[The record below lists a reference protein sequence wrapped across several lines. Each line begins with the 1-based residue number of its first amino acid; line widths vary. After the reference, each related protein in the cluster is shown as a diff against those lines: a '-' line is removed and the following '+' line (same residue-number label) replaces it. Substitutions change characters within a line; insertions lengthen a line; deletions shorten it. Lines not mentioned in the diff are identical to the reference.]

1 MFVNQSKITDK
12 FNYLKYNSG
21 RERQF
26 FVITEPLIKPCWTL
40 FVMNNFEFINLFNRF
55 VDSSDLVVHR
65 DGDHLNVLGHL
76 QAEEVS
82 FKNNSS

>member
-1 MFVNQSKITDK
+1 MLDS
-12 FNYLKYNSG
+12 
-21 RERQF
+21 
-26 FVITEPLIKPCWTL
+26 LI

-82 FKNNSS
+82 FKNSNS